1 MRSAALVESL
11 RASRQYYVKQLCRHM
26 QAPDGSYE
34 EGFVIPGSMKKSSSV
49 AQNLQTNNPLSLH
62 KEVRG
67 SFGTSFIIYI
77 ICFWILSEPMESM
90 VLSYRTTENHS
101 ARRRKNVSNGRLS
114 LILC

>member
-11 RASRQYYVKQLCRHM
+11 RASRQYYVKQLCQHM

-34 EGFVIPGSMKKSSSV
+34 EDFIIPGSMKKSSSA

-67 SFGTSFIIYI
+67 SFGIHYLHNLFFGS
-77 ICFWILSEPMESM
+77 C
-90 VLSYRTTENHS
+90 
-101 ARRRKNVSNGRLS
+101 
-114 LILC
+114 